1 MKTILLFLFLLLGTT
16 DMFAQSEADSRKDSL
31 YRQEVRETIALDYTM
46 PDYSV
51 KKIDEAKMGLR
62 LSALLTYL
70 EKYQNNSYI
79 NPWIASIVKEQHKA
93 LKDRYFEVEKLKL
106 VSVSKSGNEIT
117 VRYNVSPV
125 IKIDNPGALLLTFHF
140 TEGVSESKNI
150 NDLFSYIGHYVHS
163 GNR

>member
-16 DMFAQSEADSRKDSL
+16 DMFAQSDADSRKDSL

-51 KKIDEAKMGLR
+51 KKIDESKMGLR

-93 LKDRYFEVEKLKL
+93 LKDRYFGVEKLKL

-125 IKIDNPGALLLTFHF
+125 IKIDNPGVLLLTFHF

>member
-1 MKTILLFLFLLLGTT
+1 MKTILLFLFLLLGAT
-16 DMFAQSEADSRKDSL
+16 DMFAQSEIDSRKDSL

-51 KKIDEAKMGLR
+51 KKIDETKMGLR